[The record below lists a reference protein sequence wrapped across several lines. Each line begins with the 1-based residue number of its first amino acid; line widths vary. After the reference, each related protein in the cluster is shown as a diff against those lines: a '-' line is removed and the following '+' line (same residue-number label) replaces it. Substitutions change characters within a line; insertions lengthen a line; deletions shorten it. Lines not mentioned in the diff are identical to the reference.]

1 MKTLRILGL
10 SLLALTLA
18 LGLSA
23 CAKQSESEV
32 SMPPV
37 EENPATVSEPMPMDQ
52 APSTDQVASNPE
64 PAPAPVK
71 KTSTKSSTS
80 TKPKSTVVP
89 AAETRTVS
97 VPTGTSFDIELV
109 TPIHTKTSNVGDKIE
124 GKLMHPLN
132 APDGSVIAVTGAVI
146 RGEIVELTRASKSRA
161 EEDRASVKL
170 AFTSIETVDG
180 EKSLQTTVTNVESL
194 QAGSTTKRDA
204 LILGGS
210 AVAGAVLGKVIGK
223 DTKDAAIGAVA
234 GAVVGT
240 GAVMASK
247 GHELEIAAGSKIS
260 VRADQPITIV
270 QR

>member
-37 EENPATVSEPMPMDQ
+37 EENPATVSEMPVDQ
-52 APSTDQVASNPE
+52 APEVVASNPE

-71 KTSTKSSTS
+71 KTSTKSSSKS
-80 TKPKSTVVP
+80 TTPKSTVVP
-89 AAETRTVS
+89 ASETRTVS

-132 APDGSVIAVTGAVI
+132 APDGSVIAVTGATI

-161 EEDRASVKL
+161 EEDRASVKV

-204 LILGGS
+204 LIIGGS

-260 VRADQPITIV
+260 VRADQPITVV

>member
-10 SLLALTLA
+10 SVLALTLA

-23 CAKQSESEV
+23 CAKQGETEV

-37 EENPATVSEPMPMDQ
+37 EENPATAAEPMPMDQ
-52 APSTDQVASNPE
+52 VASTPE

-71 KTSTKSSTS
+71 KAATKPAT

-97 VPTGTSFDIELV
+97 VPTGTSFDIELL
-109 TPIHTKTSNVGDKIE
+109 TPIHTKTGNVGDRVE

-132 APDGSVIAVTGAVI
+132 APDGSVIAVTGATI

-161 EEDRASVKL
+161 EEDRASVKF

-180 EKSLQTTVTNVESL
+180 EKSLSTTVTNVEGL

-204 LILGGS
+204 LIIGGS

-223 DTKDAAIGAVA
+223 DTKDAAIGGLA
-234 GAVVGT
+234 GAVIGT

-247 GHELEIAAGSKIS
+247 GHELELAAGSKIS
-260 VRADQPITIV
+260 VRADQPITVV

>member
-10 SLLALTLA
+10 SVLALTLA

-23 CAKQSESEV
+23 CAKQGETEV

-37 EENPATVSEPMPMDQ
+37 EENPATAAEPMPMDQ
-52 APSTDQVASNPE
+52 APVDQVASTPE

-71 KTSTKSSTS
+71 KAATKPAT

-97 VPTGTSFDIELV
+97 VPTGTSFDIELL
-109 TPIHTKTSNVGDKIE
+109 TPVHTKTGNVGDRVE

-132 APDGSVIAVTGAVI
+132 APDGSVIAVTGAMI

-161 EEDRASVKL
+161 EEDRASVKF

-180 EKSLQTTVTNVESL
+180 EKSLSTTVTNVEGL

-204 LILGGS
+204 LIIGGS

-234 GAVVGT
+234 GAVIGT

-247 GHELEIAAGSKIS
+247 GHELELAAGSKIS

>member
-10 SLLALTLA
+10 SVLALTLA

-23 CAKQSESEV
+23 CAKEGETEV
-32 SMPPV
+32 SMPPI
-37 EENPATVSEPMPMDQ
+37 EENPATAAEPMPMDQ
-52 APSTDQVASNPE
+52 VASTPE
-64 PAPAPVK
+64 PAPAPAPVK
-71 KTSTKSSTS
+71 KAATKPAT

-97 VPTGTSFDIELV
+97 VPTGTSFDIELL
-109 TPIHTKTSNVGDKIE
+109 TPIHTKTGNVGDRVE

-132 APDGSVIAVTGAVI
+132 APDGSVIAVTGATI

-161 EEDRASVKL
+161 EEDRASVKF

-180 EKSLQTTVTNVESL
+180 EKSLSTTVTNVEGL

-204 LILGGS
+204 LIIGGS

-234 GAVVGT
+234 GAVIGT

-247 GHELEIAAGSKIS
+247 GHELELAAGSKIS

>member
-10 SLLALTLA
+10 CVLALTLA

-23 CAKQSESEV
+23 CSKSESEV

-37 EENPATVSEPMPMDQ
+37 EENPATAAEPMPVDQ
-52 APSTDQVASNPE
+52 NTDQVASVPE
-64 PAPAPVK
+64 PAPVTTPSTPK
-71 KTSTKSSTS
+71 KPAT
-80 TKPKSTVVP
+80 TKPKTPAVP
-89 AAETRTVS
+89 ASETRTVS

-109 TPIHTKTSNVGDKIE
+109 TPIHTKTNNVGDAVE

-132 APDGSVIAVTGAVI
+132 APDGSVIAVTGAKI
-146 RGEIVELTRASKSRA
+146 RGEITELTRASKSRA
-161 EEDRASVKL
+161 EEDRASVKI
-170 AFTSIETVDG
+170 AFTSIETVAG
-180 EKSLQTTVTNVESL
+180 EKSLSTTVTNVESL

-204 LILGGS
+204 LIIGGS

>member
-10 SLLALTLA
+10 SVLALTLA

-23 CAKQSESEV
+23 CAKQTESEI

-37 EENPATVSEPMPMDQ
+37 DENPATLEEPMPSDP
-52 APSTDQVASNPE
+52 APVPDQVASTPQ
-64 PAPAPVK
+64 PAPVK
-71 KTSTKSSTS
+71 KAAVKPSTV
-80 TKPKSTVVP
+80 KPAPSKSTVVP
-89 AAETRTVS
+89 ASETRTVS
-97 VPTGTSFDIELV
+97 VPTGTSFDIELL
-109 TPIHTKTSNVGDKIE
+109 TPVHTKTGNVGDRIE

-132 APDGSVIAVTGAVI
+132 APDGSVIAVTGAKI

-180 EKSLQTTVTNVESL
+180 EKSLSTTVTNVEGL

-204 LILGGS
+204 LIIGGS

-247 GHELEIAAGSKIS
+247 GHELELAAGSKIS

>member
-10 SLLALTLA
+10 CVLALTLA

-23 CAKQSESEV
+23 CSKSESEV

-37 EENPATVSEPMPMDQ
+37 EENPATAAEPMPMEN
-52 APSTDQVASNPE
+52 TDQVASTPE
-64 PAPAPVK
+64 PAPVSTPKKSVPKATTSKP
-71 KTSTKSSTS
+71 KTSA
-80 TKPKSTVVP
+80 VP
-89 AAETRTVS
+89 ASETRTVS
-97 VPTGTSFDIELV
+97 VPTGTAFDIELV
-109 TPIHTKTSNVGDKIE
+109 TPIHTKTNNVGDAVE

-132 APDGSVIAVTGAVI
+132 APDGSVIAVTGARI
-146 RGEIVELTRASKSRA
+146 RGEITELTRASKSRS
-161 EEDRASVKL
+161 EEDRASVKI
-170 AFTSIETVDG
+170 AFTSIETVAG
-180 EKSLQTTVTNVESL
+180 EKSLSTTVTNVESL

-204 LILGGS
+204 LIIGGS

-234 GAVVGT
+234 GAVIGT

>member
-1 MKTLRILGL
+1 MNTLRILGL

-23 CAKQSESEV
+23 CAKQTESEI

-37 EENPATVSEPMPMDQ
+37 DENPATAEEPMPSDP
-52 APSTDQVASNPE
+52 APVPDQVASS

-71 KTSTKSSTS
+71 KAAPKPATSKPA
-80 TKPKSTVVP
+80 PKSTAVP
-89 AAETRTVS
+89 ASETRTVS
-97 VPTGTSFDIELV
+97 VPTGTSFDIELL

-132 APDGSVIAVTGAVI
+132 APDGSVIAVTGAMI
-146 RGEIVELTRASKSRA
+146 RGEIAELTRASKSRA

-180 EKSLQTTVTNVESL
+180 EKSLSTTVTNVEGL

-204 LILGGS
+204 LIIGGS

-234 GAVVGT
+234 GAVIGT

-247 GHELEIAAGSKIS
+247 GHELELAAGSKIS

>member
-10 SLLALTLA
+10 SVLALTLA

-23 CAKQSESEV
+23 CAKQGETEV

-37 EENPATVSEPMPMDQ
+37 EENPATAAEPMPMDQ
-52 APSTDQVASNPE
+52 VASTPE
-64 PAPAPVK
+64 PAPAPAPVK
-71 KTSTKSSTS
+71 KASTKPAT

-97 VPTGTSFDIELV
+97 VPTGTSFDIELL
-109 TPIHTKTSNVGDKIE
+109 TPIHTKTSNVGDRVE

-132 APDGSVIAVTGAVI
+132 APDGSVIAVTGATI

-161 EEDRASVKL
+161 EEDRASVKF

-180 EKSLQTTVTNVESL
+180 EKSLSTTVTNVEGL

-204 LILGGS
+204 LIIGGS

-234 GAVVGT
+234 GAVIGT

-247 GHELEIAAGSKIS
+247 GHELELAAGSKIS
-260 VRADQPITIV
+260 VRAEQPITIV

>member
-10 SLLALTLA
+10 FALALTLA

-23 CAKQSESEV
+23 CSKSESEV

-37 EENPATVSEPMPMDQ
+37 EENPATAAEPMPMDQ
-52 APSTDQVASNPE
+52 TPATDQVASVPE
-64 PAPAPVK
+64 PAPVTPKKAASKPTTSK
-71 KTSTKSSTS
+71 PKTSA
-80 TKPKSTVVP
+80 VP
-89 AAETRTVS
+89 ASETRTVS
-97 VPTGTSFDIELV
+97 VPQGTSFDIELV
-109 TPIHTKTSNVGDKIE
+109 TPIHTKTNNVGDAVE

-132 APDGSVIAVTGAVI
+132 APDGSVIAVTGARI
-146 RGEIVELTRASKSRA
+146 RGEITELTRASKSRA
-161 EEDRASVKL
+161 EEDRASVKI
-170 AFTSIETVDG
+170 AFTSIETVAG
-180 EKSLQTTVTNVESL
+180 EKSLSTTVTNVESL

-204 LILGGS
+204 LIIGGS

>member
-23 CAKQSESEV
+23 CAKQTESEV
-32 SMPPV
+32 SMPPAD
-37 EENPATVSEPMPMDQ
+37 ENPATASELMPADP
-52 APSTDQVASNPE
+52 APATDQVASTPE
-64 PAPAPVK
+64 PAPVK
-71 KTSTKSSTS
+71 KAASKPATS
-80 TKPKSTVVP
+80 KPKSTVVP
-89 AAETRTVS
+89 ASETRTVS
-97 VPTGTSFDIELV
+97 VPSGTSFDIELL
-109 TPIHTKTSNVGDKIE
+109 TPVHTKTSNVGDRIE

-132 APDGSVIAVTGAVI
+132 APDGSVIAVTGALI
-146 RGEIVELTRASKSRA
+146 RGEVVELTRASKSRA

-170 AFTSIETVDG
+170 AFTSIETVAG
-180 EKSLQTTVTNVESL
+180 EKSLQTTVTNVEGL

-204 LILGGS
+204 LIIGGS

-234 GAVVGT
+234 GAVIGT

-247 GHELEIAAGSKIS
+247 GHELELAAGSKVS

>member
-10 SLLALTLA
+10 CVLALTLA

-23 CAKQSESEV
+23 CSKSESEV

-37 EENPATVSEPMPMDQ
+37 EENPATAAEPMPMDQ
-52 APSTDQVASNPE
+52 TPTTDQVASAPD
-64 PAPAPVK
+64 PAPVTPK
-71 KTSTKSSTS
+71 KSA
-80 TKPKSTVVP
+80 PKSTTSKPKTPAVP
-89 AAETRTVS
+89 ASETRTVS
-97 VPTGTSFDIELV
+97 VPQGTSFDIELV
-109 TPIHTKTSNVGDKIE
+109 TPVHTKTNNVGDRIE

-132 APDGSVIAVTGAVI
+132 APDGSVIAVTGATI
-146 RGEIVELTRASKSRA
+146 RGEITELTRASKSRA

-170 AFTSIETVDG
+170 AFTSIETVQG
-180 EKSLQTTVTNVESL
+180 EKSLSTTVTNVESL

-204 LILGGS
+204 LIIGGS

>member
-1 MKTLRILGL
+1 MKTLRLLGL
-10 SLLALTLA
+10 CVLALTLA

-23 CAKQSESEV
+23 CSKSESEV

-37 EENPATVSEPMPMDQ
+37 EENPATAAEPMPVDPNM
-52 APSTDQVASNPE
+52 DQVASAPE
-64 PAPAPVK
+64 PAPVTTTTPK
-71 KTSTKSSTS
+71 KPAAKPTT
-80 TKPKSTVVP
+80 TKPKTAAVP
-89 AAETRTVS
+89 ASETRTVS

-109 TPIHTKTSNVGDKIE
+109 TPIHTKTNNVGDAVE

-132 APDGSVIAVTGAVI
+132 APDGSVIAVTGARI
-146 RGEIVELTRASKSRA
+146 RGEITELTRASKSRS
-161 EEDRASVKL
+161 EEDRASVKI
-170 AFTSIETVDG
+170 AFTSIETVAG
-180 EKSLQTTVTNVESL
+180 EKSLSTTVTNVESL

-204 LILGGS
+204 LIIGGS

-234 GAVVGT
+234 GAVIGT

>member
-10 SLLALTLA
+10 SVLALTLA

-23 CAKQSESEV
+23 CAKQSETEV

-37 EENPATVSEPMPMDQ
+37 EENPATASEPMPMDQ
-52 APSTDQVASNPE
+52 APVDQVASTPE

-71 KTSTKSSTS
+71 KAATKPAT

-97 VPTGTSFDIELV
+97 VPTGTSFDIELL
-109 TPIHTKTSNVGDKIE
+109 TPVHTKTSNVGDRVE

-132 APDGSVIAVTGAVI
+132 APDGSVIAVTGAMI

-161 EEDRASVKL
+161 EEDRASVKF
-170 AFTSIETVDG
+170 AFTSMETVDG
-180 EKSLQTTVTNVESL
+180 EKSLSTTVTNVEGL

-204 LILGGS
+204 LIIGGS

-223 DTKDAAIGAVA
+223 DTKDAAIGGLA
-234 GAVVGT
+234 GAVIGT

-247 GHELEIAAGSKIS
+247 GHELELAAGSKIS

>member
-23 CAKQSESEV
+23 CAKNESEV

-37 EENPATVSEPMPMDQ
+37 EENPATAAEPMPVDQ
-52 APSTDQVASNPE
+52 VPATDQVASNPE

-71 KTSTKSSTS
+71 KSASKPATS
-80 TKPKSTVVP
+80 KPKSSAVP
-89 AAETRTVS
+89 ASETRTVS
-97 VPTGTSFDIELV
+97 VPTGTSFDIELL
-109 TPIHTKTSNVGDKIE
+109 TPIHTKTNNVGDKVE

-132 APDGSVIAVTGAVI
+132 APDGSVIAVTGAMI

-180 EKSLQTTVTNVESL
+180 EKSLQTTVTNVEGL

-204 LILGGS
+204 LIIGGS

-247 GHELEIAAGSKIS
+247 GHELSMEPGSKIS

>member
-10 SLLALTLA
+10 SVLALTLA

-23 CAKQSESEV
+23 CSKSESEV

-37 EENPATVSEPMPMDQ
+37 EENPAAAAEPMPMDPVP
-52 APSTDQVASNPE
+52 ASDQVASAPE
-64 PAPAPVK
+64 PAPVTPKKPAPK
-71 KTSTKSSTS
+71 PTTS
-80 TKPKSTVVP
+80 KPKTPAVP
-89 AAETRTVS
+89 ASETRTVS
-97 VPTGTSFDIELV
+97 VPTGTSFDIELL
-109 TPIHTKTSNVGDKIE
+109 TPVHTKTNNVGDKIE

-132 APDGSVIAVTGAVI
+132 APDGSVIAVTGATI

-180 EKSLQTTVTNVESL
+180 EKSLSTTVTNVESL

-204 LILGGS
+204 LIIGGS

-234 GAVVGT
+234 GAVIGT

-247 GHELEIAAGSKIS
+247 GHELEIAAGSKVS

>member
-37 EENPATVSEPMPMDQ
+37 EENPATVSEPVPADQ
-52 APSTDQVASNPE
+52 APTTDQVASNPE

-71 KTSTKSSTS
+71 KASTKPKST
-80 TKPKSTVVP
+80 TPKSTVVP
-89 AAETRTVS
+89 ASETRTVS
-97 VPTGTSFDIELV
+97 VPTGTSFDIELI

-132 APDGSVIAVTGAVI
+132 APDGSVIAVTGALI
-146 RGEIVELTRASKSRA
+146 RGEIVDLTRASKSRA

-204 LILGGS
+204 LIIGGS

-260 VRADQPITIV
+260 VRADQPITVV